1 MSFIVAID
9 GPAGTGKGTMTQLIS
24 KRFGF
29 VNIDTGATYRCVTLE
44 LLNKEIELT
53 QIDKIKEVLD
63 TIEIEINVVK
73 GKQQVLLNG
82 EDVTEEIRSKRVTQM
97 VSQVSA
103 IKEVRDK
110 LTDIQRK
117 MAQGKECIMEGR
129 DIGTVV
135 FPNADIKI
143 YLDADVQERA
153 KRRYKENKMK
163 KIDMSYEEVLESIK
177 FRDKNDREKEF
188 GALKVAENAIVV
200 DTTNMTIN
208 QVEKKLVEIIDEK
221 YKKIKKLKK
230 VYSITPETKT
240 KKILRTIIKE
250 TLGFLFRIVF
260 RVKENGK
267 ENIPEEGACIICAN
281 HITVMDP
288 VGVVLLNKR
297 KVVFVAK
304 IELFKN
310 SFVNYLA
317 HIFDIIPV
325 RRGRQDIES
334 MKRCMKVVNTGGVLG
349 IFPEG
354 TRKGMEKQSKV
365 KNGAA
370 FMAIRTNTPVIPV
383 GIKGDFKPFS
393 KNIYNYG
400 KPIDLSKYKD
410 YEDEKKALNDATKEI
425 MDAIIMLTK

>member
-9 GPAGTGKGTMTQLIS
+9 GPAGTGKGTMTQIIS

-29 VNIDTGATYRCVTLE
+29 VNIDTGATYRCVTLD
-44 LLNKEIELT
+44 LLDKGIELT
-53 QIDKIKEVLD
+53 QIEKIKEILND
-63 TIEIEINVVK
+63 IKIEINIVK

-82 EDVTEEIRSKRVTQM
+82 KDVTEEIRSKRVTQM

-103 IKEVRDK
+103 IKEVRDR

-117 MAQGKECIMEGR
+117 MAMGKECIMEGR

-153 KRRYKENKMK
+153 KRRYKENKLK
-163 KIDMSYEEVLESIK
+163 KIDMTYEEVLESIK
-177 FRDKNDREKEF
+177 FRDKNDKEKEF
-188 GALKVAENAIVV
+188 GALKVAENAVVV
-200 DTTNMTIN
+200 DTTNMSIK

-221 YKKIKKLKK
+221 YSKMKKLKG
-230 VYSITPETKT
+230 VYSVTPETTT
-240 KKILRTIIKE
+240 KRILRAAIKGI
-250 TLGFLFRIVF
+250 LGFLFKIVY

-267 ENIPEEGACIICAN
+267 ENIPDEGAYIICAN
-281 HITVMDP
+281 HITALDP
-288 VGVVLLNKR
+288 AGVVLLNKR
-297 KVVFVAK
+297 KITFVAK
-304 IELFKN
+304 IELFQN
-310 SFVNYLA
+310 RILNFLGHV
-317 HIFDIIPV
+317 FDIIPV

-334 MKRCMKVVNTGGVLG
+334 MKRCIKYLNTGGLLG

-354 TRKGMEKQSKV
+354 TRKGMEKNTGV

-370 FMAIRTNTPVIPV
+370 FMALKTGTKVIPV
-383 GIKGDFKPFS
+383 GIKGKFVPFS

-400 KPIDLSKYKD
+400 KPIDLSKYKEYD
-410 YEDEKKALNDATKEI
+410 DEKQALNEATKEI